1 MNFQSFSVLGT
12 LHFQKLS
19 KMANNLAKNE
29 EIALFNFHSTYYT
42 SGHFQNPKFKLNEK
56 SSPITIFVEQLG
68 RLNELREFWT
78 SLMKRTLMGMKFVTL

>member
-1 MNFQSFSVLGT
+1 MNFQSFSVSWARST
-12 LHFQKLS
+12 F
-19 KMANNLAKNE
+19 KN
-29 EIALFNFHSTYYT
+29 NFHSTYYT
-42 SGHFQNPKFKLNEK
+42 SRHFQNPKFKLNEK